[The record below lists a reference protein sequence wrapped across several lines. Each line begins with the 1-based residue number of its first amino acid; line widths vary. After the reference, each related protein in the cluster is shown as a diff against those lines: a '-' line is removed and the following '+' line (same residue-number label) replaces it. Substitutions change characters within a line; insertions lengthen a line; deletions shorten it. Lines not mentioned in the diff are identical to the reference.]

1 MQHIVTI
8 LIAILIFCIIVVIH
22 EFGHFIAAK
31 LNRIQVNQFAVG
43 MGPKLL
49 HFQKGETEY
58 SLRLFPVGGFC
69 AMEGEDQSSDIP
81 NAFEKKPVWRRMTVI
96 LAGPFMNLVL
106 GFLPIVIQL
115 CTAQKVPSLTI
126 ARFAETTNAAGETV
140 SAAESER
147 SGLQVGDKIVA
158 IDGSHIFSASD

>member
-58 SLRLFPVGGFC
+58 SLRLLPWRAKISPATIRTHLKKSRCGG
-69 AMEGEDQSSDIP
+69 A
-81 NAFEKKPVWRRMTVI
+81 
-96 LAGPFMNLVL
+96 
-106 GFLPIVIQL
+106 
-115 CTAQKVPSLTI
+115 
-126 ARFAETTNAAGETV
+126 
-140 SAAESER
+140 
-147 SGLQVGDKIVA
+147 
-158 IDGSHIFSASD
+158 

>member
-58 SLRLFPVGGFC
+58 SLRLFLLADFVPWRAKISPATIRTHLKKSRCGG
-69 AMEGEDQSSDIP
+69 A
-81 NAFEKKPVWRRMTVI
+81 
-96 LAGPFMNLVL
+96 
-106 GFLPIVIQL
+106 
-115 CTAQKVPSLTI
+115 
-126 ARFAETTNAAGETV
+126 
-140 SAAESER
+140 
-147 SGLQVGDKIVA
+147 
-158 IDGSHIFSASD
+158 

>member
-58 SLRLFPVGGFC
+58 SLRLFPCWRILCHGG
-69 AMEGEDQSSDIP
+69 
-81 NAFEKKPVWRRMTVI
+81 RRSV
-96 LAGPFMNLVL
+96 
-106 GFLPIVIQL
+106 QR
-115 CTAQKVPSLTI
+115 Q
-126 ARFAETTNAAGETV
+126 
-140 SAAESER
+140 SER
-147 SGLQVGDKIVA
+147 I
-158 IDGSHIFSASD
+158 

>member
-58 SLRLFPVGGFC
+58 SPPPFSCWRILCHGG
-69 AMEGEDQSSDIP
+69 
-81 NAFEKKPVWRRMTVI
+81 RRSV
-96 LAGPFMNLVL
+96 
-106 GFLPIVIQL
+106 QR
-115 CTAQKVPSLTI
+115 Q
-126 ARFAETTNAAGETV
+126 
-140 SAAESER
+140 SER
-147 SGLQVGDKIVA
+147 I
-158 IDGSHIFSASD
+158 

>member
-69 AMEGEDQSSDIP
+69 AMEGEDQSSDNP
-81 NAFEKKPVWRRMTVI
+81 HLKKSRCGG
-96 LAGPFMNLVL
+96 A
-106 GFLPIVIQL
+106 
-115 CTAQKVPSLTI
+115 
-126 ARFAETTNAAGETV
+126 
-140 SAAESER
+140 
-147 SGLQVGDKIVA
+147 
-158 IDGSHIFSASD
+158 

>member
-58 SLRLFPVGGFC
+58 SLRLFPVG
-69 AMEGEDQSSDIP
+69 EGRPSRIDI
-81 NAFEKKPVWRRMTVI
+81 FFFYLYFGV
-96 LAGPFMNLVL
+96 
-106 GFLPIVIQL
+106 
-115 CTAQKVPSLTI
+115 
-126 ARFAETTNAAGETV
+126 
-140 SAAESER
+140 
-147 SGLQVGDKIVA
+147 
-158 IDGSHIFSASD
+158 FSKNPHV

>member
-58 SLRLFPVGGFC
+58 SLRLVSCWRILCHGG
-69 AMEGEDQSSDIP
+69 
-81 NAFEKKPVWRRMTVI
+81 RRSV
-96 LAGPFMNLVL
+96 
-106 GFLPIVIQL
+106 QR
-115 CTAQKVPSLTI
+115 Q
-126 ARFAETTNAAGETV
+126 
-140 SAAESER
+140 SER
-147 SGLQVGDKIVA
+147 I
-158 IDGSHIFSASD
+158 